1 MDSIVRGIMSKIKEM
16 AAQKH
21 DAIHI
26 GQHYVQKNKKS
37 SAGIEVKLAG
47 KGQIQGQIAVKKLFF
62 VAFQGQRVRNTDSL
76 WKHKLL
82 HKRIRKNKKYPY
94 KGA

>member
-1 MDSIVRGIMSKIKEM
+1 M
-16 AAQKH
+16 
-21 DAIHI
+21 
-26 GQHYVQKNKKS
+26 QKNKKS

-76 WKHKLL
+76 WNHKLL

-94 KGA
+94 KGACSMYYWTRITQNIAREKQT